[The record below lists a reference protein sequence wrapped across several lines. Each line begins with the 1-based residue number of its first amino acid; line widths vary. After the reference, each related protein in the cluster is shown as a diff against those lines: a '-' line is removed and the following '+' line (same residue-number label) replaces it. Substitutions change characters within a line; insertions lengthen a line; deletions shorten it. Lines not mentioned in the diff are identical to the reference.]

1 MPVSFPQTANF
12 AGTLKGPL
20 PLPGGQKKKNG
31 PPFTADRVF

>member
-20 PLPGGQKKKNG
+20 PLPGGQKKNG